1 MSPHNVSIKI
11 PSTIDFHRLTIS
23 SRFELVPQ
31 KNLVRII
38 PTGAFTQSARMVD
51 GVEPT
56 KGGYYLWNYLPSMAA
71 AVIFILL
78 FMVTTGLIWWRMF
91 RTKTWFCTPFVV
103 GGFRKLR
110 PSGSRDGAD
119 TFIVVEFAGY
129 CARASA
135 HSKTGRIMPFAVQNV
150 FILLGPAFFAASIYM
165 CLSRIIRSI
174 QADHLSVIKPR
185 KLTKIFVTG
194 DVLSILVQGGASGL
208 MVTGTHAKL
217 GEGIVIAGLL
227 IQVIM
232 FALFAV
238 TGVIFRNRIRQRPTP
253 ESYTVDVPWRESLR
267 MLFIV
272 SALIMVRS
280 VFRVVEY
287 AMGNDGYLLR
297 HEWTMYIFDSVP
309 MFAVTV
315 LYYLWYPTIL
325 VAMKTE
331 LQNISA

>member
-1 MSPHNVSIKI
+1 
-11 PSTIDFHRLTIS
+11 
-23 SRFELVPQ
+23 
-31 KNLVRII
+31 
-38 PTGAFTQSARMVD
+38 MVD

-103 GGFRKLR
+103 GGFL
-110 PSGSRDGAD
+110 
-119 TFIVVEFAGY
+119 EFAGY

-238 TGVIFRNRIRQRPTP
+238 TEVIFRNRIRQRPTP

-325 VAMKTE
+325 VDMKTE